1 MWEKDLCRKDFLSPW
16 LVIFCNQFGKEIKRV
31 FYLIHTFT
39 LQFCCSS
46 PTIKTHIISLQ
57 SVINNMYTSHL
68 DRYEGKKKRFQ
79 CENMH
84 SVIIVVC
91 QGKQSFFRFVSLL
104 KNFFHLSEEKENIVV
119 TVNNLTREKSLE
131 ACLTVVYWLMTQQIL
146 AIYIQEIFRKQNLN
160 EDS

>member
-1 MWEKDLCRKDFLSPW
+1 MQFNNLSHRNFYCEKRIYAERIFYLHDLSF
-16 LVIFCNQFGKEIKRV
+16 FCNQFGKEIKRV

-104 KNFFHLSEEKENIVV
+104 KNFFYLLEEKKNIS
-119 TVNNLTREKSLE
+119 TP
-131 ACLTVVYWLMTQQIL
+131 
-146 AIYIQEIFRKQNLN
+146 
-160 EDS
+160 